1 MRGWV
6 WALAI
11 MVPGLMPGLAAAD
24 CAEVTVLS
32 CPVEGSGKILEVC
45 ATGKGFTYSFGPEGA
60 PELQLRAPF
69 SEGPVLPWPGVGR
82 AIWSAVRFRAS
93 DHVYE
98 VWLSFDRMTEEAS
111 LEGGV
116 SVRTLPE
123 DEFLASLN
131 CSEPPVAMDLFGP
144 EDLMAG
150 AGYCWNSEA
159 MVWERQDC

>member
-1 MRGWV
+1 MRWM
-6 WALAI
+6 ALAI
-11 MVPGLMPGLAAAD
+11 LLPGMAAAE

-32 CPVEGSGKILEVC
+32 CPVEGSGKLLEVC

-82 AIWSAVRFRAS
+82 AIWSAVRFRAPG
-93 DHVYE
+93 HVYE
-98 VWLSFDRMTEEAS
+98 VWLSYDRMTEEAP

-116 SVRTLPE
+116 TVMRAP
-123 DEFLASLN
+123 DEVIVASLT
-131 CSEPPVAMDLFGP
+131 CSEPPVALDLFGP

-150 AGYCWNSEA
+150 AGYCWNAAETA
-159 MVWERQDC
+159 WERQGC